1 MYQYKYYV
9 LVLCVICVLIVQI
22 TSATSYNNSTQQSR
36 RFIRKKQVHIQSGHL
51 QFVGP
56 EYRNELYELCF
67 GLLLPAE
74 KTSQER
80 CSYKEALP
88 AMELAIRK
96 LQQRGGIFEEFKITI
111 EYRDTQSSTTYSS
124 LAAVDIYTKQSPG

>member
-9 LVLCVICVLIVQI
+9 LVLFVICALIVRAS
-22 TSATSYNNSTQQSR
+22 SASNYNNSSRAR
-36 RFIRKKQVHIQSGHL
+36 RFIRKKQVHINSGHL

-56 EYRNELYELCF
+56 AYHNELYELCF
-67 GLLLPAE
+67 GVLLPAE

-96 LQQRGGIFEEFKITI
+96 LQQRGGLFEQFKITV